1 METAASRIVYG
12 KLLSAGQTCIAPDYA
27 LIHKSEVDAFIKAY
41 DHNVKLAYPD
51 GPTGDDYTSIVN
63 NQQYKILSELL
74 KDARTH
80 GAQVIEVGV
89 RPGDASKRPHTM
101 APTIVF
107 GITAEM
113 RIAKE
118 EIFGPILPVLSYQS
132 IDDAIN
138 YVNAKPR
145 PLALYFFT
153 HDDEDKRKVLNRTT
167 SGNVTI
173 NGTFAHIA
181 QDDLSFGGV
190 GESGMGAYHGIE
202 GFRTLSHAK
211 GIYEQGSW
219 NSMDLLHAPFT
230 KNTDRLINLFL
241 R

>member
-1 METAASRIVYG
+1 
-12 KLLSAGQTCIAPDYA
+12 
-27 LIHKSEVDAFIKAY
+27 
-41 DHNVKLAYPD
+41 LAYPE

-63 NQQYKILSELL
+63 EQQYKILKELID
-74 KDARTH
+74 DAQSH
-80 GAQVIEVGV
+80 GAKIIEVGV

-101 APTIVF
+101 APLIVL
-107 GITAEM
+107 GVTDEM

-118 EIFGPILPVLSYQS
+118 EIFGPILPILTYQS
-132 IDDAIN
+132 IEDAIN
-138 YVNAKPR
+138 YVNARPR

-153 HDDEDKRKVLNRTT
+153 HDDEDKRKVLSRTT

-173 NGTFAHIA
+173 NGTFSHIA

-211 GIYEQGSW
+211 GIYEQGTW
-219 NSMDLLHAPFT
+219 NGMDLLHAPFT